1 MRLEHL
7 LSGVLATCLYNTK
20 MKVRMLVYSVL
31 GITPKYYNYC
41 FQHIGR
47 DAVIGA
53 LLAMADFCQAIFD
66 VLTM

>member
-1 MRLEHL
+1 
-7 LSGVLATCLYNTK
+7 
-20 MKVRMLVYSVL
+20 MLVYSVL